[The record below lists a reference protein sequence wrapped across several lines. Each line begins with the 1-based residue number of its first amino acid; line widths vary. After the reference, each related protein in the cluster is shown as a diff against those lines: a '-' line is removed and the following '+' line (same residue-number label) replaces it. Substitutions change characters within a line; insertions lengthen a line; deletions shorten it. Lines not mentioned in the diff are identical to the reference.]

1 MENQNSTELQA
12 IGNSFRDLQQKIWSL
27 KLDIANL
34 ERELYETEFRKAIQ
48 EKKQALQILEDI
60 ENEKKTNIVNSMLQN
75 GLKSVEFVNQK
86 FTLKKTPW
94 SLKINDEEMIPQEF
108 KKEKVEIVID
118 KKAIKDKIS
127 NGEEIAGC
135 EIVYS
140 HSLVITPK

>member
-1 MENQNSTELQA
+1 MENQNSTELQS

-27 KLDIANL
+27 KLDIAQL

-48 EKKQALQILEDI
+48 EKKQALQILEDL

-75 GLKSVEFVNQK
+75 GLKSIEFVNQK

-118 KKAIKDKIS
+118 KKAIKDKITA
-127 NGEEIAGC
+127 GEEIAGC
-135 EIVYS
+135 EIVYG

>member
-1 MENQNSTELQA
+1 MENQNSTELQS

-27 KLDIANL
+27 KLDIAQL

-48 EKKQALQILEDI
+48 EKKQALQILEDL

-118 KKAIKDKIS
+118 KKAIKEKIS
-127 NGEEIAGC
+127 NGEDIAGC

-140 HSLVITPK
+140 HSLVVTPK

>member
-1 MENQNSTELQA
+1 MDEKQTELQS

-60 ENEKKTNIVNSMLQN
+60 ENDKKTNIVNSMLQN

>member
-1 MENQNSTELQA
+1 MDEKQTELQT
-12 IGNSFRDLQQKIWSL
+12 IGNNIWDLQNKIWSL
-27 KLDIANL
+27 KLEIANL
-34 ERELYETEFRKAIQ
+34 EQELCQTEFWKSIQ
-48 EKKQALQILEDI
+48 EKKEALQLLQNI
-60 ENEKKTNIVNSMLQN
+60 ETEQKTNIVNSMLEN

-118 KKAIKDKIS
+118 KKAIKDKITA
-127 NGEEIAGC
+127 GEEIAGC
-135 EIVYS
+135 EIVYW

>member
-60 ENEKKTNIVNSMLQN
+60 ENDKKTNIVNSMLQN

>member
-1 MENQNSTELQA
+1 MDEKQTELQA
-12 IGNSFRDLQQKIWSL
+12 VWNSIRDLQQKIWSL

-34 ERELYETEFRKAIQ
+34 ERELYATEFRKAIQ
-48 EKKQALQILEDI
+48 DKKQELQVLENI
-60 ENEKKTNIVNSMLQN
+60 ENEKKTNIVNSMLQI

-86 FTLKKTPW
+86 FTLKKSPW
-94 SLKINDEEMIPQEF
+94 SLKINDEELIPQEF

-127 NGEEIAGC
+127 NGEDIAGC

-140 HSLVITPK
+140 HNLVITPK

>member
-1 MENQNSTELQA
+1 MENQNSTELQS

-27 KLDIANL
+27 KLDIAQL

-48 EKKQALQILEDI
+48 EKKQALQILEDL

-118 KKAIKDKIS
+118 KKTIKDKIS

>member
-1 MENQNSTELQA
+1 MDEKQTELQV
-12 IGNSFRDLQQKIWSL
+12 IGNNIWDLQNKIWNL
-27 KLDIANL
+27 KLEIANL
-34 ERELYETEFRKAIQ
+34 EQELCQTEFWKTIQ
-48 EKKQALQILEDI
+48 EKKEALQILQNI
-60 ENEKKTNIVNSMLQN
+60 EAEQKTNIVNSMLEN

-94 SLKINDEEMIPQEF
+94 SLKILDEEMIPQEF

-127 NGEEIAGC
+127 AGEDIAGC
-135 EIVYS
+135 EIVFW

>member
-1 MENQNSTELQA
+1 MENQNSTELQS

-27 KLDIANL
+27 KLDIAQL

-48 EKKQALQILEDI
+48 EKKQALQILEDL
-60 ENEKKTNIVNSMLQN
+60 ENEKKTNLVNSMLQN

>member
-1 MENQNSTELQA
+1 MDEKQTELQT
-12 IGNSFRDLQQKIWSL
+12 IGNNIWELQNKIWSL
-27 KLDIANL
+27 KLEIANL
-34 ERELYETEFRKAIQ
+34 EQELCQTEFWKSIQ
-48 EKKQALQILEDI
+48 EKKQVLQLLQNI
-60 ENEKKTNIVNSMLQN
+60 EAEQKTNIVNSMLEN

-118 KKAIKDKIS
+118 KKAIKDKITA
-127 NGEEIAGC
+127 GEEIAGC
-135 EIVYS
+135 EIVYW

>member
-1 MENQNSTELQA
+1 MDEKQTELQT
-12 IGNSFRDLQQKIWSL
+12 IGNNIWDLQNKIWSL
-27 KLDIANL
+27 KLEIANL
-34 ERELYETEFRKAIQ
+34 EQELCQTEFWKSIQ
-48 EKKQALQILEDI
+48 EKKQALQLLQNI
-60 ENEKKTNIVNSMLQN
+60 EAEQKTNIVNSMLEN

-118 KKAIKDKIS
+118 KKAIKDKITA
-127 NGEEIAGC
+127 GEEIAGC
-135 EIVYS
+135 EIVYW

>member
-1 MENQNSTELQA
+1 MENQNSTELQS

-27 KLDIANL
+27 KLDIAQL

-48 EKKQALQILEDI
+48 EKKQALQILEDL

-118 KKAIKDKIS
+118 KKAIKEKIS
-127 NGEEIAGC
+127 NGEDIAGC

>member
-1 MENQNSTELQA
+1 MENQNSTELQS

-27 KLDIANL
+27 KLDIAQL

-48 EKKQALQILEDI
+48 EKKQALQILEDL

-118 KKAIKDKIS
+118 KKAIKEKIS

>member
-1 MENQNSTELQA
+1 MENQNSTELQS

-27 KLDIANL
+27 KLDIAQL

-48 EKKQALQILEDI
+48 EKKQALQILEDL

-108 KKEKVEIVID
+108 KKEKVEIIID
-118 KKAIKDKIS
+118 KKAIKEKIS
-127 NGEEIAGC
+127 NGEDIAGC

-140 HSLVITPK
+140 HNLVITPK

>member
-1 MENQNSTELQA
+1 MENQNSTELQS

-27 KLDIANL
+27 KLDIAQL

-48 EKKQALQILEDI
+48 EKKQALQILEDL

-118 KKAIKDKIS
+118 KKAIKDKITA
-127 NGEEIAGC
+127 GEEIAGC
-135 EIVYS
+135 EIVYW

>member
-1 MENQNSTELQA
+1 MENQNSTELQS

-27 KLDIANL
+27 KLDIAQL

-48 EKKQALQILEDI
+48 EKKQALQILEDL

>member
-1 MENQNSTELQA
+1 MDEKQTELQV
-12 IGNSFRDLQQKIWSL
+12 IGNNIRDLQNKIWNL
-27 KLDIANL
+27 KLEIANL
-34 ERELYETEFRKAIQ
+34 EQELCQTEFRKNIQ
-48 EKKQALQILEDI
+48 EKKEALQILQNI
-60 ENEKKTNIVNSMLQN
+60 EAEQKTNIVNSMLEN

-94 SLKINDEEMIPQEF
+94 SLKILDEEMIPQEF

-127 NGEEIAGC
+127 AGEDIAGC
-135 EIVYS
+135 EIVFW